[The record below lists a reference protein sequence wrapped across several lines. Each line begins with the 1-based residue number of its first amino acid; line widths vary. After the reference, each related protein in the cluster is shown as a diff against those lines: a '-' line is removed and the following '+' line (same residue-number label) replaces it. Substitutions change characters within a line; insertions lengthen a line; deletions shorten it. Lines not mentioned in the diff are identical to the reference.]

1 MNKKA
6 VMLVLCQ
13 RRIVAEALVGYIE
26 RSSNLSAFVVRK
38 FTDAA
43 DIAKVRLP
51 VLALVEIP
59 ERYGSP
65 ALDTLDVC
73 EEIKKAS
80 PGCKIVLLCPEQ
92 DKESVDICI
101 DERWRGSI
109 EDFLFYDSSMDYL
122 ASKLKAL
129 CGA

>member
-1 MNKKA
+1 MDKKA
-6 VMLVLCQ
+6 VMLVLC
-13 RRIVAEALVGYIE
+13 RRIIAEALVRCIE
-26 RSSNLSAFVVRK
+26 RSSNLNAFVVRK
-38 FTDAA
+38 FEDAA

-51 VLALVEIP
+51 ALALVEIP

-73 EEIKKAS
+73 EEIKAAS

-101 DERWRGSI
+101 EEKRRNGI
-109 EDFLFYDSSMDYL
+109 EDFLFYDSSMEYL
-122 ASKLKAL
+122 ASKLNAL
-129 CGA
+129 CSV